1 MDHVYI
7 HVAADIAA
15 IRPITGP
22 LNISVVY
29 TKNMKSVLIKMG
41 DWLLNWLIAFLIILL
56 PVTYYFQFI
65 ITQPDQVKT
74 IVRNTGI
81 YDKLVGAI
89 VDQTVSEIK
98 KNQPTDLP
106 LQDPRITAIFKNS
119 ISPESSGKYVEVLI
133 DGVYRWLNSPNDRLE
148 GIIDYS
154 DSKIKI
160 VDQLVIYAQER
171 TAGLPPCSLAQMRS
185 VGNDYNILNTPCL
198 PQGTNVENLTNQLR
212 EQLNRSDTPL
222 SKDRINLADTGIGQ
236 ALTKAQTYKTYFKM
250 AQKVFWINLIIFIL
264 LLSGFLYRHRNRK
277 LRAIY
282 SASLKNAIALVVL
295 ATVTLL
301 LYSKNPSN
309 SLLGQNQFG
318 KDIILPLGYGFVS
331 KLAYIQYAFAT
342 ILGLAGLT
350 SWVIL
355 KKSKKP
361 VSSPK

>member
-1 MDHVYI
+1 M
-7 HVAADIAA
+7 AAMS
-15 IRPITGP
+15 PIIGP
-22 LNISVVY
+22 LNICLVY
-29 TKNMKSVLIKMG
+29 TKNMPSILIKIG

-56 PVTYYFQFI
+56 PITYYFQFV

-74 IVRNTGI
+74 IIQGTGV

-89 VDQTVSEIK
+89 VDQTISEIK

-106 LQDPRITAIFKNS
+106 LQDPRIAQIFKNS
-119 ISPESSGKYVEVLI
+119 ISPESSQRYVEVLI
-133 DGVYRWLNSPNDRLE
+133 DGVYGWLNSPNDRLD
-148 GIIDYS
+148 GVIDYTE
-154 DSKIKI
+154 SKVKI
-160 VDQLVIYAQER
+160 VNQLVAYTQER
-171 TAGLPPCSLAQMRS
+171 TAGLPQCSLAQMRS

-198 PQGTNVENLTNQLR
+198 PQGTSVENLTNQLR

-236 ALTKAQTYKTYFKM
+236 ALTKAQAYKTYFKL

-264 LLSGFLYRHRNRK
+264 VLGGFLYRHRNRK

-282 SASLKNAIALVVL
+282 STSLKNAIALVVL

-331 KLAYIQYAFAT
+331 KLAYIQFAFAT
-342 ILGLAGLT
+342 ILGLAGAV
-350 SWVIL
+350 SWIIL
-355 KKSKKP
+355 RKSKKP
-361 VSSPK
+361 VSSLK

>member
-1 MDHVYI
+1 
-7 HVAADIAA
+7 
-15 IRPITGP
+15 
-22 LNISVVY
+22 
-29 TKNMKSVLIKMG
+29 MKGVLIRAG

-56 PVTYYFQFI
+56 PVTYYFQFV
-65 ITQPDQVKT
+65 ITQPNQVKT
-74 IVRNTGI
+74 IIHDTGI
-81 YDKLVGAI
+81 YEKLVGAI
-89 VDQTVSEIK
+89 VDQAVSEIK
-98 KNQPTDLP
+98 NNRPTDLP

-119 ISPESSGKYVEVLI
+119 ISPESSQRYVEVLI
-133 DGVYRWLNSPNDRLE
+133 DGVYKWLNSPSDRLD

-154 DSKIKI
+154 ESKTKI
-160 VDQLVIYAQER
+160 VDQLVVYAQER
-171 TAGLPPCSLAQMRS
+171 TSGLPLCSLAQMRS
-185 VGNDYNILNTPCL
+185 VGSDYNILNTPCL
-198 PQGTNVENLTNQLR
+198 PQGTTAENLTNQLR

-236 ALTKAQTYKTYFKM
+236 ALTKAQTYKTYFKL

-264 LLSGFLYRHRNRK
+264 VLCGFLYRHRKRK

-282 SASLKNAIALVVL
+282 SASLRNTIVLVII

-331 KLAYIQYAFAT
+331 KLAYIQYAFAV
-342 ILGLAGLT
+342 ILGITGLV
-350 SWVIL
+350 SWILL

-361 VSSPK
+361 TSQQ